1 MNPKEGVVKPSLRSY
16 RIFAAA
22 ILLGYIATL
31 ATSAGHLAEWYM
43 LSRGSLHPALPYAL
57 SITLEANAFILSL
70 LSNYTLRHSRW
81 ALTGSLIALG
91 LVWLGNYM
99 SMLRAAKDLMM
110 WEVFAASMFVPVGT
124 YIMGKALGE
133 ILTAIASL
141 EQEDRKPQN
150 TAQTAAQESNPP
162 HITALYPPTEIETA
176 RLAANGDIT
185 VRMDVPTGNGGI
197 EYDILNALTVPR
209 TTNEVYSRFPGKR
222 QEISD
227 TLRKLADQGI
237 IAFIDGRW
245 QKHGKSHTT

>member
-1 MNPKEGVVKPSLRSY
+1 MSLRSY

-81 ALTGSLIALG
+81 ALTGSIIALS

-99 SMLRAAKDLMM
+99 SMLRAAEDLMM

-133 ILTAIASL
+133 ILTAMNNL
-141 EQEDRKPQN
+141 EQANSTQPITIRAEAQVSTPPEDI
-150 TAQTAAQESNPP
+150 PP
-162 HITALYPPTEIETA
+162 GSTDIE
-176 RLAANGDIT
+176 D
-185 VRMDVPTGNGGI
+185 
-197 EYDILNALTVPR
+197 DILSVLTVPH
-209 TTNEVYSRFPGKR
+209 TTNEVYSRFPSRR
-222 QEISD
+222 QEISN
-227 TLRKLADQGI
+227 TLRKLADKGAI
-237 IAFIDGRW
+237 VFIDGRW
-245 QKHGKSHTT
+245 QKHGNLSTTYTKQPL